1 MMGDDPRIIMVD
13 RAVDRIERVIG
24 ERLDYA
30 ERYEVTRVLD
40 ELLSDAMRLA
50 GEIDG
55 RFW

>member
-1 MMGDDPRIIMVD
+1 MIGDDPRTIIVD
-13 RAVDRIERVIG
+13 RAVDLIERVIG
-24 ERLDYA
+24 HRFDYS

-40 ELLSDAMRLA
+40 ELRSDAMRLA